1 MSELMRNQ
9 VELLVQQL
17 WDLNDQASGDALLDH
32 DAAQRL
38 TIERLERDLANEV
51 AQNNIAGAQLVAVT
65 RELDAIRATV
75 GDTEFSLRQQLAAE
89 VAQNNIAGQQL
100 VAAKKEIERLT
111 ALRERHEAG
120 YQETIA
126 QLQAVIAEREAR
138 IIQLE
143 AEIDAV
149 AWKVSPAMAQAKID
163 ELNATV
169 ERLMAERSLYHLGT
183 CLWTETKDGHWET
196 GCNQMHCFEDGSPS
210 DNHLQYCGYCGER
223 LTEQRWT

>member
-38 TIERLERDLANEV
+38 TIDRLERELERAKALSWNDNVQFLYESKEHLLQSFCNLQVTYGEQKHEIRDLTVKLA
-51 AQNNIAGAQLVAVT
+51 AVT
-65 RELDAIRATV
+65 
-75 GDTEFSLRQQLAAE
+75 
-89 VAQNNIAGQQL
+89 
-100 VAAKKEIERLT
+100 
-111 ALRERHEAG
+111 
-120 YQETIA
+120 
-126 QLQAVIAEREAR
+126 AR
-138 IIQLE
+138 
-143 AEIDAV
+143 
-149 AWKVSPAMAQAKID
+149 
-163 ELNATV
+163 
-169 ERLMAERSLYHLGT
+169 LGT